1 MTICKRYF
9 YTFHKIKEGKSIK
22 LVPVI
27 ISDLPL
33 APVEWRFKK
42 HKVQGKIL
50 YLKKKNC
57 YVYFLNHPSFK
68 KEINSETE
76 GNTYKTL
83 EDARIAAEKWI
94 DLWYSV
100 QGRILSFG
108 AF

>member
-1 MTICKRYF
+1 M
-9 YTFHKIKEGKSIK
+9 
-22 LVPVI
+22 
-27 ISDLPL
+27 
-33 APVEWRFKK
+33 
-42 HKVQGKIL
+42 
-50 YLKKKNC
+50 
-57 YVYFLNHPSFK
+57 

-83 EDARIAAEKWI
+83 EDARVAAEKWS